1 MRRVVVAILVIVLV
15 SAVSWVSYQYLGAQ
29 PRAKAPAQPKFET
42 LTVKRGNIV
51 ASISATGV
59 LEPEETRAVF
69 FEITGKVAE
78 VYVEEGDLVQAG
90 DVLARL
96 DDTDLQLQLRQA
108 EANLRA
114 AEAQLAQLKASPS
127 VADIEAAKA
136 ALAAAQSAYEDLVA
150 GPDPDQVAAAE
161 AAVKRAKVQ
170 LDQAQAAYD
179 MIKWRPDA
187 GRLPQAVQL
196 QLATIEYE
204 QAQAQLRLAKK
215 SPKESQLAQ
224 ALAQIAQA
232 QANLDRLTRGPDP
245 NQVAAQEANV
255 ERARVVVEQ
264 ARRALEKTILRAP
277 ISGVV
282 TAVNVRAG
290 QLTSATQP
298 AFTIVQVRPLH
309 TTVQVDE
316 LDVPQVQVG
325 QVARITVDA
334 LPEREF
340 AGVVTYIAATP
351 TVQGGVVTYEARV
364 ELQDD
369 DPALRPGMSVSVEII
384 TAQAENVLVIP
395 NRVMR
400 VNRETGEFFVD
411 KLVNGVPVRTKVEVG
426 LRNDQF
432 SEIVS
437 GLEEGDVI
445 VIQEISS
452 GERLR
457 RGLFGGG

>member
-1 MRRVVVAILVIVLV
+1 MRRAIVAILVVLV
-15 SAVSWVSYQYLGAQ
+15 VSGLSWVTYQQLGA
-29 PRAKAPAQPKFET
+29 RAEEVNQPKFET
-42 LTVKRGNIV
+42 LTVQRGSLV

-59 LEPEETRAVF
+59 LEPEKSQAVAFETG
-69 FEITGKVAE
+69 GKVVE
-78 VYVEEGDLVQAG
+78 VYVKEGDLVEKG
-90 DVLARL
+90 DLLARL
-96 DDTDLQLQLRQA
+96 DDGDLQLQLRQA

-114 AEAQLAQLKASPS
+114 AEAQLAQLKAKPAE
-127 VADIEAAKA
+127 VDIAAARA
-136 ALAAAQSAYEDLVA
+136 ALAAAQAAYEDLVA
-150 GPDPDQVAAAE
+150 GPDPDQVASAE

-179 MIKWRPDA
+179 MIKWRSDA
-187 GRLPQAVQL
+187 GRLPQAIQL
-196 QLATIEYE
+196 QLATIDYE
-204 QAQAQLRLAKK
+204 QAQAQLRLAQKP
-215 SPKESQLAQ
+215 PKDAQVAQ
-224 ALAQIAQA
+224 ALSTIAQA
-232 QANLDRLTRGPDP
+232 QANLDRLLRGPDP

-255 ERARVVVEQ
+255 ERARVAVEQ
-264 ARRALEKTILRAP
+264 ARRALEKTVLRAP

-282 TAVNVRAG
+282 TAVNVNVGQFAAAG
-290 QLTSATQP
+290 QP

-316 LDVPQVQVG
+316 LDVARVQVG
-325 QVARITVDA
+325 HIARVTVDA

-340 AGVVTYIAATP
+340 MGVVTYIAPTP
-351 TVQGGVVTYEARV
+351 TVQSGVVTYEAKV

-384 TAQAENVLVIP
+384 TAQVKDVIVIP

-400 VNRETGEFFVD
+400 INRETGEFFVD
-411 KLVNGVPVRTKVEVG
+411 KLIDGIPQRVKVEVG

-445 VIQEISS
+445 VIQEITS

>member
-1 MRRVVVAILVIVLV
+1 MRRYLVAVIVILAA
-15 SAVSWVSYQYLGAQ
+15 SALTWWTYQRLGTRPQTRAQ
-29 PRAKAPAQPKFET
+29 PEYET
-42 LTVKRGNIV
+42 LTVQRGTIV

-59 LEPEETRAVF
+59 LEPEATRAVS
-69 FEITGKVAE
+69 FEMAGKVTQ
-78 VYVEEGDLVQAG
+78 VYVSEGDVVQAG

-96 DDTDLQLQLRQA
+96 DDTDLTLQLRQA

-114 AEAQLAQLKASPS
+114 AEAQLAQLKTSPAP
-127 VADIEAAKA
+127 ADIEAARA
-136 ALAAAQSAYEDLVA
+136 ALAAAQAAYEDLLA
-150 GPDPDQVAAAE
+150 GPDPDQIASAE
-161 AAVKRAKVQ
+161 AAVERAKVQ

-187 GRLPQAVQL
+187 ARLPQAIQL
-196 QLATIEYE
+196 QLATIEYK

-215 SPKESQLAQ
+215 PPKDAQIAQ
-224 ALAQIAQA
+224 ALANIAQA
-232 QANLDRLTRGPDP
+232 QANLDRLLRGPDP
-245 NQVAAQEANV
+245 NQIAAQEAAV
-255 ERARVVVEQ
+255 ARARVAVEQ

-277 ISGVV
+277 ISGIVS
-282 TAVNVRAG
+282 AVNVSEG
-290 QLTSATQP
+290 QLTSTGQP

-316 LDVPQVQVG
+316 LDVAQVREG
-325 QVARITVDA
+325 QIARITVDA
-334 LPEREF
+334 LPDREF
-340 AGVVTYIAATP
+340 AGVVTYIAPMP
-351 TVQGGVVTYEARV
+351 TVQAGVVTYEARV

-384 TAQAENVLVIP
+384 TAQAEDVIVIP

-411 KLVNGVPVRTKVEVG
+411 KLVDGLPMRTKVEVG

>member
-1 MRRVVVAILVIVLV
+1 MK
-15 SAVSWVSYQYLGAQ
+15 G
-29 PRAKAPAQPKFET
+29 
-42 LTVKRGNIV
+42 
-51 ASISATGV
+51 
-59 LEPEETRAVF
+59 
-69 FEITGKVAE
+69 
-78 VYVEEGDLVQAG
+78 GDLVEAG

-96 DDTDLQLQLRQA
+96 DDSDLQLQLRQA

-114 AEAQLAQLKASPS
+114 AEAQLAQLKAEPAE
-127 VADIEAAKA
+127 ADIAAARA
-136 ALAAAQSAYEDLVA
+136 ALAAAQAAYEDLMA
-150 GPDPDQVAAAE
+150 GPDPDQVASAE

-187 GRLPQAVQL
+187 GRMPQAIQL
-196 QLATIEYE
+196 QLATIDYE
-204 QAQAQLRLAKK
+204 QAQAQLRLAQKP
-215 SPKESQLAQ
+215 PKDSQVAQ
-224 ALAQIAQA
+224 ALSTIAQA
-232 QANLDRLTRGPDP
+232 QANLDRLLRGPDP

-255 ERARVVVEQ
+255 ERARVAVEQ
-264 ARRALEKTILRAP
+264 ARRALEKTVLRAP

-282 TAVNVRAG
+282 TAVNVDVG
-290 QLTSATQP
+290 QFAPAAQP

-316 LDVPQVQVG
+316 LDVAQVRVG
-325 QVARITVDA
+325 QIARITVDA
-334 LPEREF
+334 LPDREF
-340 AGVVTYIAATP
+340 TGVVTYIAPTP
-351 TVQGGVVTYEARV
+351 TVQSGVVTYETKV

-384 TAQAENVLVIP
+384 TAQAEDVIVIP

-411 KLVNGVPVRTKVEVG
+411 KLVDGVPQRVKVEVG

-445 VIQEISS
+445 VIQEVTS

-457 RGLFGGG
+457 QGLFGGG